1 VKRIDVYLL
10 HSQYWENSE
19 ICFHNNFYF
28 HSVLGTELPLYDLAF
43 KKCIKQGGEMNQAL
57 YAHMNNKRKMKKK
70 IKNVLILLLWSMV

>member
-1 VKRIDVYLL
+1 MYLL

-43 KKCIKQGGEMNQAL
+43 KKCINTSFVVHGVVYVMYVPHELGKHVYSA
-57 YAHMNNKRKMKKK
+57 NNFHKCQLNK
-70 IKNVLILLLWSMV
+70 LG